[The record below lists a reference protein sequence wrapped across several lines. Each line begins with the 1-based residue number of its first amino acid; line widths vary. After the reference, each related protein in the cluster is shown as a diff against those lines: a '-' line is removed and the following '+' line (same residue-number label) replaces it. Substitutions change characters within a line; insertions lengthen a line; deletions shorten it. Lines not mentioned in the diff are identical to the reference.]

1 MYCISIDVLYANE
14 KGIIIYG
21 YIAYMWAFYVGIVIG
36 LGVKAIVVTAS
47 IMIDIYS
54 ISKNV
59 VD

>member
-1 MYCISIDVLYANE
+1 
-14 KGIIIYG
+14 
-21 YIAYMWAFYVGIVIG
+21 MWAFYVGIVIG